1 VWYLSASLYA
11 SMSRLRIPPQDAL
24 APQPAVRHL
33 LRARDLADR
42 QYASPETDVSAM
54 ARAAHASPAHFSR
67 NFAAAFGIPP
77 GRYLQERRITRAAF
91 LLRETPLSVTEI
103 AYDVGFRSLGT
114 FSRTFSRLMGVSP
127 RAYRRSVEPVPIPS
141 CFRFPR

>member
-1 VWYLSASLYA
+1 VTPAA
-11 SMSRLRIPPQDAL
+11 APPV
-24 APQPAVRHL
+24 PAVRHL

-42 QYASPETDVSAM
+42 EYARGVDVAAM

-67 NFAAAFGIPP
+67 AFRATFGIPP

-91 LLRETPLSVTEI
+91 LLRETDQSVTDV
-103 AYDVGFRSLGT
+103 ALAVGFSSLGT
-114 FSRTFSRLMGVSP
+114 FSTTFTRLMGVSP
-127 RAYRRSVEPVPIPS
+127 RAYRRSVDPIPIPS

>member
-1 VWYLSASLYA
+1 
-11 SMSRLRIPPQDAL
+11 M
-24 APQPAVRHL
+24 PAVRHL

-42 QYASPETDVSAM
+42 EYGSPATDVAAM

-67 NFAAAFGIPP
+67 AFAAAFGVPP

-91 LLRETPLSVTEI
+91 LLRETRDPVTEI
-103 AYDVGFRSLGT
+103 ALTVGFRSLGT
-114 FSRTFSRLMGVSP
+114 FSTTFSRLIGVSP

-141 CFRFPR
+141 CFRF

>member
-1 VWYLSASLYA
+1 VTA
-11 SMSRLRIPPQDAL
+11 P

-42 QYASPETDVSAM
+42 DYASPEVDVAAM
-54 ARAAHASPAHFSR
+54 ARAAHASEAHFSR
-67 NFAAAFGIPP
+67 RFAAVFGMPP

-91 LLRETPLSVTEI
+91 LLRETELSVTEI

-114 FSRTFSRLMGVSP
+114 FSRTFSRIIGASP
-127 RAYRRSVEPVPIPS
+127 RAYRQSAEPMPIPS
-141 CFRFPR
+141 CFRRR

>member
-1 VWYLSASLYA
+1 VTV
-11 SMSRLRIPPQDAL
+11 
-24 APQPAVRHL
+24 QPAVRHL

-42 QYASPETDVSAM
+42 EYASPDVDVAAM
-54 ARAAHASPAHFSR
+54 ARAAHASEAHFSR
-67 NFAAAFGIPP
+67 RFAAVFGMPP

-114 FSRTFSRLMGVSP
+114 FSRTFSRIIGMSP
-127 RAYRRSVEPVPIPS
+127 RAFRQSAEPMPIPS
-141 CFRFPR
+141 CFRRH

>member
-1 VWYLSASLYA
+1 VTVV
-11 SMSRLRIPPQDAL
+11 

-42 QYASPETDVSAM
+42 EYASPDTDVAAM

-77 GRYLQERRITRAAF
+77 GRYLQQRRITRAAF
-91 LLRETPLSVTEI
+91 LLRETDAPVTEI
-103 AYDVGFRSLGT
+103 ALDVGFRSLGSFSTT
-114 FSRTFSRLMGVSP
+114 FTRIIGRSP
-127 RAYRRSVEPVPIPS
+127 RAYRRSVEPIPVPS
-141 CFRFPR
+141 CFRVR

>member
-1 VWYLSASLYA
+1 V
-11 SMSRLRIPPQDAL
+11 PVPT

-42 QYASPETDVSAM
+42 EYASPATDVAAM

-67 NFAAAFGIPP
+67 AFRAAFGIPP
-77 GRYLQERRITRAAF
+77 GRYLTERRITRAAF
-91 LLRETPLSVTEI
+91 LLRETDAPVTDI

-114 FSRTFSRLMGVSP
+114 FSRTFSRLIGVSP
-127 RAYRRSVEPVPIPS
+127 RAYRQSVQPVPIPS
-141 CFRFPR
+141 CFRFWA